1 MTIRPTGFWICV
13 FSLILLVTFKL
24 TGLINISWLWV
35 LTPVWFFPAL
45 ILVWFGLLLAISLT
59 SFLFLII
66 LKDEDKQW
74 GVEVDFWNTIMTEMT
89 KGNFSFA
96 ILVVGAAQLL
106 VMNVS
111 LTISIILLSIQLKTM
126 KQLKKEES
134 NGK

>member
-66 LKDEDKQW
+66 LKDEDKQ
-74 GVEVDFWNTIMTEMT
+74 
-89 KGNFSFA
+89 
-96 ILVVGAAQLL
+96 
-106 VMNVS
+106 
-111 LTISIILLSIQLKTM
+111 
-126 KQLKKEES
+126 
-134 NGK
+134 